1 MPTQIQLKYREHGER
16 IVANVMKRLELYNM
30 MKRSDEFAE
39 LEKYLCNIDYIPDFK
54 NNHGEYEPTG
64 IIRFFEYHLW
74 THEPRGHILKAYHPK
89 IKSPELP
96 FILFDFQ
103 KKAVLKLCDALD
115 KGYDVLVEK
124 SRDMGVSWLAIS
136 VFFYY
141 WWRNEK
147 GNDFLLGS
155 RKFEYVD
162 KKGATDTLFEKF
174 RYNLYRLQPSM
185 FPEGFEANKNDNVGL
200 ITNPSNG
207 NYVRGEANNANFA
220 TSGRYKGILVDEYAK
235 WEETDEA
242 AWTSMGDSSPCRIAV
257 STPWGIG
264 RKFAKLRFS
273 GDIEVLSFH
282 WSEHPIKGAGKH
294 RGQHPV
300 FKDKHDVW
308 LSEWYLNEVKRRKG
322 NAQADIGQELDID
335 YLSSGT
341 PYFNN
346 ELMQKKFLESKVEGK
361 GYEFERVG
369 DTIELIEN
377 QFGNIRVVEEPVS
390 AWKYRYLISADVAEG
405 LAKGDYSVMYVF
417 DRVTGLDVAWYVGH
431 VDTTTFALILSYFGF
446 WYNDAYIGVENNNHG
461 LAVIQKLKE
470 IYVNLFHEI
479 EFGKV
484 VDIEKIR
491 LGWNTNNKS
500 RPVMFGELREALNQ
514 GVDGILDAQFF
525 QEAMTFVLNERG
537 KPEADE
543 GCYDDRIAAQ
553 AIKWQVHKWL
563 PSPFESKELK
573 EEIYGVERWGG
584 SQKVNKKDVRSIW

>member
-174 RYNLYRLQPSM
+174 RYNLYRLQQSM